1 MYCFINMAILV
12 VELDSDTLPIGE
24 GGKMVCGANGDMTAS
39 VHDSAVAAVLRHLLF
54 HLRTMLSPCSL
65 LLLFTDLATLKH
77 CMQGVLKGYNN
88 LKKCTPNCTS
98 ILI

>member
-12 VELDSDTLPIGE
+12 VELDSDTLPISE

-65 LLLFTDLATLKH
+65 LSTVHRSCNSQTLH
-77 CMQGVLKGYNN
+77 ARGFKG
-88 LKKCTPNCTS
+88 L
-98 ILI
+98 

>member
-39 VHDSAVAAVLRHLLF
+39 IHDSAVAAVLRHLLF
-54 HLRTMLSPCSL
+54 HLRTMLSTVHRSCNSQ
-65 LLLFTDLATLKH
+65 TLH
-77 CMQGVLKGYNN
+77 ARGFKG
-88 LKKCTPNCTS
+88 L
-98 ILI
+98 